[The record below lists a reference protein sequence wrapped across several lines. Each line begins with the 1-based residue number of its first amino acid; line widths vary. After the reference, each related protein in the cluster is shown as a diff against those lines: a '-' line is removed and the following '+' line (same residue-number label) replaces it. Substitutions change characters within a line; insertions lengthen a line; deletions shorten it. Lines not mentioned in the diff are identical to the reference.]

1 MPENWALGFCPLP
14 RPEPMLSNNDRIAC
28 RQKGTM
34 KFLDTLLEF
43 TYRLTWG
50 VSGFLACLVTV
61 APDWAYVDPPV
72 PRMAAAAHVVAS
84 TPGRTTTHTDTTT
97 GLPGP
102 LTVHCTLPR
111 VHR

>member
-1 MPENWALGFCPLP
+1 
-14 RPEPMLSNNDRIAC
+14 
-28 RQKGTM
+28 M
-34 KFLDTLLEF
+34 KFLDMLLEF

-72 PRMAAAAHVVAS
+72 PRRTATAHVVAS
-84 TPGRTTTHTDTTT
+84 APGRTTTHTATTT

-102 LTVHCTLPR
+102 MTVHCTLPR
-111 VHR
+111 EHR